1 MISIIMPVYNI
12 ERKQTKLKAAIH
24 SVLSQSLSD
33 FELIVVNDGSS
44 DKTEQILLELQKSD
58 KRIQIISK
66 ENGGVE
72 SARREGLRNTKG
84 DFILH
89 MDQDDMYRNDA
100 LKVFLRT
107 IEETGADVVVAN
119 NARFIFNKRFSFGKC
134 NTPSMQS
141 EKVINHDGFMN
152 QYFVS
157 FFGINDFP
165 VNIWNKM
172 YRKKFLDRCPEPP
185 LTGQIIEDLSYNMHI
200 LPYAKII
207 AIIPDV
213 LYYYRWGGFTNRYDK
228 TILDTALTGYRLK
241 TCQIEKYGKTDFK
254 VYTAIELLNYINT
267 YFLESIEYNILN
279 KDEFIIEAKRI
290 FAVPEV
296 VKSVSIVRDY
306 NRYHKDY
313 IDAMLA
319 YDFNRLYSCE
329 IKTNNA
335 SWKKQMLKS
344 FLLKF

>member
-12 ERKQTKLKAAIH
+12 ERKQTKLKAAIN
-24 SVLSQSLSD
+24 SVLNQSYSD
-33 FELIVVNDGSS
+33 YELIVVNDGST
-44 DKTEQILLELQKSD
+44 DKTEQILLELPKRD
-58 KRIQIISK
+58 KRIRIISK

-72 SARREGLRNTKG
+72 SARREGLKDTKG

-100 LKVFLRT
+100 FEVFLRI
-107 IEETGADVVVAN
+107 IEKTDADVVVAN
-119 NARFIFNKRFSFGKC
+119 NVRFIFNQKFSFEKC
-134 NTPSMQS
+134 NTPSMQV
-141 EKVINHDGFMN
+141 EKVINHDDFMS

-200 LPYAKII
+200 LPYAKKI

-228 TILDTALTGYRLK
+228 TILDTALVGYRLK
-241 TCQIEKYGKTDFK
+241 TCQIEKYGMSQFK
-254 VYTAIELLNYINT
+254 VSTAIELLNYLNT
-267 YFLESIEYNILN
+267 YFSKSVEYDVLNKDKFLPEAERVFAMSEVRESIE
-279 KDEFIIEAKRI
+279 
-290 FAVPEV
+290 
-296 VKSVSIVRDY
+296 IVRDY
-306 NRYHKDY
+306 NKYHSDY

-319 YDFNRLYSCE
+319 YDFDNLYSCE
-329 IKTNNA
+329 VNA
-335 SWKKQMLKS
+335 QKANWKRRMAKRL
-344 FLLKF
+344 LLKL